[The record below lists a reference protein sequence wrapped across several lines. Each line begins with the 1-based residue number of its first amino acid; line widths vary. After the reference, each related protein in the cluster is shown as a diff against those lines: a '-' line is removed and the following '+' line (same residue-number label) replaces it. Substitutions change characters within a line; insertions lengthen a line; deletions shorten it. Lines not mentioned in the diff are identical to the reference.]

1 MGLKCQIAG
10 KDYEFEQLRPGD
22 LFKAAKW
29 LKEQQIR
36 DAVGNIAFSP
46 IALVPPAVQAEL
58 VAKMFAAPIGRQDV
72 LRSDQGRMY
81 VVYLACKPGIEFEQ
95 WVNTITPDEYDQLEL
110 IAFRLA
116 NINVTVE
123 GEGEAPLVKAP
134 AGS

>member
-1 MGLKCQIAG
+1 MGLKCQISG
-10 KDYEFEQLRPGD
+10 KAYEFEKLRPGD
-22 LFKAAKW
+22 LFKAADW

-36 DAVGNIAFSP
+36 KAVGDLSFSP

-58 VAKMFAAPIGRQDV
+58 VAKMFATPVGRQDV

-81 VVYLACKPGIEFEQ
+81 VVYLACKPSVPFEQ
-95 WVNTITPDEYDQLEL
+95 WVDTITPEEYDQLEL

-123 GEGEAPLVKAP
+123 GEGEAPLVQAP